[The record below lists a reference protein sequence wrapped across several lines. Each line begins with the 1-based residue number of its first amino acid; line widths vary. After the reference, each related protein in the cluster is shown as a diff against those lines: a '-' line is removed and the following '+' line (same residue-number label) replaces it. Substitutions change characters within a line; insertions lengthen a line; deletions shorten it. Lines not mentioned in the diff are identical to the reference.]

1 MLLEVRN
8 LTKRFGGLI
17 AVNDVSF
24 HVEQGEIVGI
34 FGPNGSGKTTTL
46 SLISGMIK
54 PTSGALLWNGD
65 DITHLKPFQIA
76 HWGVVK
82 TFQNPQLFPELT
94 VFDHMRIA
102 CHLHLKRTL
111 GWKRLKSLVI
121 NTANADVALDT
132 AKRVDHIL
140 ELCRLTD
147 VRHELAANLS
157 YGAEKMIGVAM
168 AMMCEPKLLLLDEPA
183 SGLGKDEI
191 GNLDAVLKDLR
202 NHGTTMV
209 VIDHKVGFLG
219 NLADRSVVLHHG
231 AKIADG
237 TIEDVLAREE
247 VIAAYLGKKHA

>member
-94 VFDHMRIA
+94 VLDHMRIA
-102 CHLHLKRTL
+102 LHLQRATAQ
-111 GWKRLKSLVI
+111 RLRCQ
-121 NTANADVALDT
+121 AC
-132 AKRVDHIL
+132 RVG
-140 ELCRLTD
+140 R
-147 VRHELAANLS
+147 
-157 YGAEKMIGVAM
+157 
-168 AMMCEPKLLLLDEPA
+168 
-183 SGLGKDEI
+183 
-191 GNLDAVLKDLR
+191 
-202 NHGTTMV
+202 
-209 VIDHKVGFLG
+209 
-219 NLADRSVVLHHG
+219 
-231 AKIADG
+231 
-237 TIEDVLAREE
+237 
-247 VIAAYLGKKHA
+247 